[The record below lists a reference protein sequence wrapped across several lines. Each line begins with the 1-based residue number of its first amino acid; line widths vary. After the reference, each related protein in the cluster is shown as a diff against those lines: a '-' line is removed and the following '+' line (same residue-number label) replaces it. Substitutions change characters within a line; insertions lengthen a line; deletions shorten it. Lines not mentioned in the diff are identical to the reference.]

1 MFGRQWLWP
10 PRLLAALSVGV
21 VGGSSS
27 LLLALLL
34 LLLLQRS
41 SQSFGEVADMM
52 VQRGGELYLLFNA
65 PKIQMP
71 SRLSSEV
78 LKEMRGEMMAK
89 PSQVGPHQV

>member
-1 MFGRQWLWP
+1 MKEFNGVLKALVRWP
-10 PRLLAALSVGV
+10 TWCSV
-21 VGGSSS
+21 
-27 LLLALLL
+27 
-34 LLLLQRS
+34 
-41 SQSFGEVADMM
+41 VA
-52 VQRGGELYLLFNA
+52 ELYLLFNA